1 MGGHNFKTV
10 VAFEYLR
17 TVTKRRFWVMSL
29 SVPLL
34 LALVFAL
41 TSASARTSSTSQ
53 TTTAFGFTYHDASGL
68 VTPALGKAFGG
79 TPTDDPSAAVAA
91 VRSGASTAF
100 FDIPAD
106 VGSAPV
112 QVYGQDVGII
122 ANGRYDAVAR
132 ALVEAAVKQKI
143 GDPRLA
149 TLAASGAATSATI
162 YQNGATVSG
171 IGSIVL
177 PGAFLVLFYLS
188 IVMLGQQMLNVTLE
202 EKQNRVSEMILT
214 TMSPT
219 TLIVGKV
226 VALIGIG
233 ITQAVVF
240 GVPILIAR
248 LSAPTLVHIP
258 GLSWSDITPD
268 PFRIAVG
275 FVVFVFSFGMFAGML
290 VAIGAVMPTIRDAS
304 GAFSAVVITMF
315 IPAYAI
321 QMVVN
326 EPHALLPTVFTY
338 FPLTAPVTALVRNA
352 MGTLAW
358 WEAVIVVVMLG
369 VVATIMLRVG
379 VRLFQ
384 VGSISYGSRVN
395 IRQALRQ
402 AR

>member
-1 MGGHNFKTV
+1 MGGHNFRTV
-10 VAFEYLR
+10 VAFEFLR
-17 TVTKRRFWVMSL
+17 TVTKRRFWVLSL

-41 TSASARTSSTSQ
+41 TSASARTTSTSQ
-53 TTTAFGFTYHDASGL
+53 TATDFSFSYRDASGL
-68 VTPALGKAFGG
+68 VTPAVARAFGG
-79 TPTDDPSAAVAA
+79 TPTTDAASAIAAVKL
-91 VRSGASTAF
+91 GTLTAF
-100 FDIPAD
+100 IDIPAD

-112 QVYGQDVGII
+112 QVYGQDAGLI
-122 ANGRYDAVAR
+122 ANTRYTSLVQALLRASAR
-132 ALVEAAVKQKI
+132 EKI

-149 TLAASGAATSATI
+149 TIASSGVATTSTI
-162 YQNGATVSG
+162 YQHGATVNG
-171 IGSIVL
+171 WGSVIL
-177 PGAFLVLFYLS
+177 PGLFLLLFYLS

-226 VALIGIG
+226 VALIGVG
-233 ITQAVVF
+233 ILQAVVF
-240 GVPILIAR
+240 SSPILIAR

-258 GLSWSDITPD
+258 GVSLSDLTPD
-268 PFRIAVG
+268 PFRMIVG
-275 FVVFVFSFGMFAGML
+275 FVVFVFAFAMFAGLL

-304 GAFSAVVITMF
+304 GAFSAVVVTMM
-315 IPAYAI
+315 IPLYAI
-321 QMVVN
+321 QMIVN
-326 EPHALLPTVFTY
+326 QPHALLPTVFTY

-352 MGTLAW
+352 LGTLAW
-358 WEAVIVVVMLG
+358 WEAGAVVIILAVVSTL
-369 VVATIMLRVG
+369 ALRIG